1 MMLKHKTPSGLVA
14 GLCLL
19 LGAAHANVDDHPRA
33 SASFIDRDGHEVGE
47 AMLIEGPHG
56 VLIDLDLH
64 GLPPGRRAIHI
75 HSIGT
80 CEDPEEGFVA
90 SGGHLNPEGRKHGLM
105 NPDGPDNGDLPN
117 LIVRDDGTVQVELF
131 THLASL
137 QGADGRPA
145 MLDYDGAAFVIHQHR
160 DDHFSQPIGG
170 AGPRIACG
178 VIRPL
183 E

>member
-1 MMLKHKTPSGLVA
+1 MKKNNVKTCLVA
-14 GLCLL
+14 AACLISI
-19 LGAAHANVDDHPRA
+19 AAYANVGDHPRA
-33 SASFIDRDGHEVGE
+33 SASFIDRDGIEVGE
-47 AMLIEGPHG
+47 ALLIEGPHG
-56 VLIDLDLH
+56 VLIDLDLY

-80 CEDPEEGFVA
+80 CEDPAEGFVA

-137 QGADGRPA
+137 HGADGRPA
-145 MLDYDGAAFVIHQHR
+145 MLDYDGATFVIHQHR

-178 VIRPL
+178 VIRPV